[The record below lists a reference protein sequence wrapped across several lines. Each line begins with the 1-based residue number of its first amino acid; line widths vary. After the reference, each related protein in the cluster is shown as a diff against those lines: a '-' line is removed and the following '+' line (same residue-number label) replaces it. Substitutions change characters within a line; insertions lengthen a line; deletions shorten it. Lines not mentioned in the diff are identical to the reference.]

1 METKF
6 NIPQIKIC
14 GITSPAQA
22 EQCADLGADAIGC
35 VFFEKSPRNLSDEQA
50 REICAAVAGKVQTV
64 GVFVNASYEAIMEKV
79 AFCGLN
85 CVQLHGVEPPELVTR
100 LHRQGLIVIKA
111 LFGSKTPGL
120 DIGPL
125 YHTASALLAECGSGT
140 LPGGNAMVWN
150 WAEAGS
156 VARHGPLVLAG
167 GLSPENIAA
176 AVSAALPDAVDVSSG
191 VEASP
196 SIKDIEKVAS
206 FIETIHKSLPPKKP
220 GRPLRR
226 IF

>member
-14 GITSPAQA
+14 GITTPAQA
-22 EQCADLGADAIGC
+22 EQCAALGADAIGC
-35 VFFEKSPRNLSDEQA
+35 VFFEKSPRNLSDKQA
-50 REICAAVAGKVQTV
+50 GEICAAVAGKIQAV
-64 GVFVNASYEAIMEKV
+64 GVFVNASYETIIGKV
-79 AFCGLN
+79 GFCGLN
-85 CVQLHGVEPPELVTR
+85 GVQLHGSEPPELVTR
-100 LHRQGLIVIKA
+100 LRRQGLIVIKA

-167 GLSPENIAA
+167 GLSPENIAE
-176 AVSAALPDAVDVSSG
+176 AVFAALPDAVDVSSG
-191 VEASP
+191 VEAAP
-196 SIKDIEKVAS
+196 GIKDMNKIAL
-206 FIETIHKSLPPKKP
+206 FINNIQQTVSGISPEGH
-220 GRPLRR
+220 LRR